1 MTSGCLSTERTG
13 SASLWV
19 SVGGGEVW
27 RSGPCCPSSGPPKAQ
42 PSTAQGAFSPLNPRI
57 PRGLKLH
64 LLTDS
69 LESPEEAS
77 GEGVVAGMLFT
88 EAGTV
93 LYSSGNTCHSFIT
106 LAACDI
112 PAGLAE
118 ENSHFVQRQQGDLPK
133 ATPEVIC
140 RGGLEPR
147 PTSLHIPDLYILQI
161 WEPPYPVHL

>member
-1 MTSGCLSTERTG
+1 MLSQLRAPQSPTLDHSSCLFPPQ
-13 SASLWV
+13 SLN
-19 SVGGGEVW
+19 
-27 RSGPCCPSSGPPKAQ
+27 SS
-42 PSTAQGAFSPLNPRI
+42 
-57 PRGLKLH
+57 RGLKLH
-64 LLTDS
+64 RLTDS

-118 ENSHFVQRQQGDLPK
+118 DNSHFVQRQRGDLPK

>member
-1 MTSGCLSTERTG
+1 M
-13 SASLWV
+13 
-19 SVGGGEVW
+19 
-27 RSGPCCPSSGPPKAQ
+27 
-42 PSTAQGAFSPLNPRI
+42 
-57 PRGLKLH
+57 
-64 LLTDS
+64 
-69 LESPEEAS
+69 
-77 GEGVVAGMLFT
+77 VAGMLFT